1 MYVYTDDDLTRI
13 NRDYLGPKHRQLPWV
28 ATYRTYVVV
37 GATIG
42 GMFLLFLFLGIPFN
56 KWTVLL
62 YAAATAL
69 AVLAFTR
76 RLRADQSLP
85 SIVLM
90 GWQEV
95 VVPREPTGSPKV
107 HQIGVSIARFDYATQ
122 PRPRWWQFSQRRAT
136 RAPRNTHPP
145 RVKAPSKPP
154 RVKARSKAQPPRNR
168 THRSH

>member
-13 NRDYLGPKHRQLPWV
+13 NRDYLGPKGRQLPWV

-37 GATIG
+37 LATIA

-62 YAAATAL
+62 YAASTAL
-69 AVLAFTR
+69 ATLTFTR
-76 RLRADQSLP
+76 RMRPDQSLL

-95 VVPREPTGSPKV
+95 VVPRQPSNSPRK
-107 HQIGVSIARFDYATQ
+107 HQIGVSVARFDYDA
-122 PRPRWWQFSQRRAT
+122 PAVPRWWEFRQRRAAQ
-136 RAPRNTHPP
+136 APKNTHPP
-145 RVKAPSKPP
+145 RVKGPSRPP
-154 RVKARSKAQPPRNR
+154 RTRQ
-168 THRSH
+168 HRSH